1 MTKRDVL
8 TSLNITMTRRQNLQ
22 WLHLVYPSWTRDME
36 YLVWH
41 ANAPGRNGNV
51 ALRKTLK
58 TSWTAKVTNERLLTN
73 ANVTQTVRRHQNR
86 KKTFRTRYAQKRTG
100 QSIGKRQSDAFEHQR
115 TS

>member
-1 MTKRDVL
+1 
-8 TSLNITMTRRQNLQ
+8 
-22 WLHLVYPSWTRDME
+22 ME

-100 QSIGKRQSDAFEHQR
+100 QSIGKRQRMTHLNIKERPNTVIGNVCVIYDTHMRLAHMLIIIIM
-115 TS
+115 

>member
-1 MTKRDVL
+1 
-8 TSLNITMTRRQNLQ
+8 
-22 WLHLVYPSWTRDME
+22 ME

-86 KKTFRTRYAQKRTG
+86 KKLLGHVMRRNGLDSLSARGKVTHLNIKERPNTV
-100 QSIGKRQSDAFEHQR
+100 IGNVCVIYDTHMRLAHMLIIIIM
-115 TS
+115 